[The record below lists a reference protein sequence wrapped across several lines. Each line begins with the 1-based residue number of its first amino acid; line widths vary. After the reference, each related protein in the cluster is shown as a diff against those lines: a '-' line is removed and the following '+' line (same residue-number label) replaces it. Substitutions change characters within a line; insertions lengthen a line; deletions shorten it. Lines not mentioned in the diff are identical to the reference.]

1 MSFVTLWIVVGMGRT
16 AMVKRFCKKVI
27 FEIRMCIMDIR
38 WRTSLFYSSWQI
50 YPPSFYY
57 RYTPEEQ
64 KQIRERD
71 FAEIRAMLE
80 EFEENHGIKN
90 EKVQKTMI

>member
-1 MSFVTLWIVVGMGRT
+1 MQ
-16 AMVKRFCKKVI
+16 
-27 FEIRMCIMDIR
+27 IMDAR
-38 WRTSLFYSSWQI
+38 WRNSMLCSCWEV

-64 KQIRERD
+64 KQIRDRD

-80 EFEENHGIKN
+80 EFEKNHY
-90 EKVQKTMI
+90 EKSLAK

>member
-1 MSFVTLWIVVGMGRT
+1 MAKCIWKKIV
-16 AMVKRFCKKVI
+16 
-27 FEIRMCIMDIR
+27 FEIRMQIMDAR
-38 WRTSLFYSSWQI
+38 WRHSFLRSCWEP

-71 FAEIRAMLE
+71 FAEIRALLK
-80 EFEENHGIKN
+80 EFEINHGIN
-90 EKVQKTMI
+90 REKI

>member
-1 MSFVTLWIVVGMGRT
+1 MLRSCWEV
-16 AMVKRFCKKVI
+16 
-27 FEIRMCIMDIR
+27 
-38 WRTSLFYSSWQI
+38 

-71 FAEIRAMLE
+71 FAEIRALLK
-80 EFEENHGIKN
+80 EFEENHGIN
-90 EKVQKTMI
+90 REKASRRIWIFWYLYCI

>member
-1 MSFVTLWIVVGMGRT
+1 MLKKFW
-16 AMVKRFCKKVI
+16 KKVV
-27 FEIRMCIMDIR
+27 FEIRMQIMDAR
-38 WRTSLFYSSWQI
+38 WRNSMLRSCWEV

-71 FAEIRAMLE
+71 FAEIRALLK
-80 EFEENHGIKN
+80 EFEENHGIN
-90 EKVQKTMI
+90 REKASRRIWIFWYLYCI

>member
-1 MSFVTLWIVVGMGRT
+1 
-16 AMVKRFCKKVI
+16 MVKKIWKKII
-27 FEIRMCIMDIR
+27 FEIRMYVMDAR
-38 WRTSLFYSSWQI
+38 WHSQWFHCWEP

-64 KQIRERD
+64 KQIKERD

-80 EFEENHGIKN
+80 EFEEKHGMN
-90 EKVQKTMI
+90 REKLSKTVL

>member
-1 MSFVTLWIVVGMGRT
+1 MLKKFW
-16 AMVKRFCKKVI
+16 KKVV
-27 FEIRMCIMDIR
+27 FEIRMQIMDAR
-38 WRTSLFYSSWQI
+38 WRSSMLRSCWEV

-71 FAEIRAMLE
+71 FAEIRALLK
-80 EFEENHGIKN
+80 EFEENHGIN
-90 EKVQKTMI
+90 REKASRRIWIFWYLYCI